1 MPLKDIS
8 VVIPTRNCRD
18 LIQSSTALMREW
30 ANEVGEI
37 VVVDSQSS
45 DGTVELLR
53 ELLPFPHVKF
63 LSHPPGLYA
72 SWNFGIQNCSLPLT
86 YIATAGDSISAA
98 DLAFLANTAAS
109 TAADVVV
116 CPPVFTDASGTS
128 AAPPSWPIHDL
139 MELTPDGEL
148 IELSG
153 AELTAFALTH
163 CSPPLRYH
171 AWTGSAA
178 SNIYRSAILKQHPFP
193 EDAGHSG
200 DTLWAVQQSRFVKAV
215 FCRRS
220 CGSFYVHTE
229 PKVLDAYEQMRIFTK
244 FHAACHEAL
253 EWMLQQDDGLSG
265 PLARAYLRQSSQNQK
280 MVMELIAALT
290 SQQGA
295 IQAEMKKKEH
305 HKLRCAE
312 LTQQLDTLRSQ
323 VKNGKAA
330 MSRVKKKIPRWVL
343 KLFGVSHHSS

>member
-1 MPLKDIS
+1 MTLKDIS

-18 LIQSSTALMREW
+18 LIQSSSALMREW
-30 ANEVGEI
+30 ASEVGEI

-45 DGTVELLR
+45 DGTAELLR

-72 SWNFGIQNCSLPLT
+72 SWNFGIQSCSLPLT

-98 DLAFLANTAAS
+98 DLTFLTS
-109 TAADVVV
+109 TAGSTEADVVV
-116 CPPVFTDASGTS
+116 CAPIFRHAPGTS
-128 AAPPSWPIHDL
+128 ATAPSWPIHHL
-139 MELTPDGEL
+139 MELLRDGDF

-153 AELTAFALTH
+153 TDLTAFALTH
-163 CSPPLRYH
+163 CTPPLRYH

-178 SNIYRSAILKQHPFP
+178 SNMYRSATLKQHPFP

-220 CGSFYVHTE
+220 CGSFHLHTE
-229 PKVLDAYEQMRIFTK
+229 PKVLDADEQLRIFTK
-244 FHAACHEAL
+244 FHAACHESL
-253 EWMLQQDDGLSG
+253 EWMLQQDDALDG
-265 PLARAYLRQSSQNQK
+265 PLARAYLRETSRNQK
-280 MVMELIAALT
+280 MVMELITALT

-295 IQAEMKKKEH
+295 IQTEMKKKEQ

-312 LTQQLDTLRSQ
+312 LTHQLDDLRTE

-330 MSRVKKKIPRWVL
+330 MSRVEKKIPRWVL
-343 KLFGVSHHSS
+343 KLFGVNQPSS

>member
-1 MPLKDIS
+1 MPLQDIS

-18 LIQSSTALMREW
+18 LIQSSSSLMREW
-30 ANEVGEI
+30 VSEVGEI
-37 VVVDSQSS
+37 VVVDSQST
-45 DGTVELLR
+45 DGTAELLR

-98 DLAFLANTAAS
+98 DLAFLASTAVS

-116 CPPVFTDASGTS
+116 CAPVFRDASGTS
-128 AAPPSWPIHDL
+128 ASPPSWPIHDL
-139 MELTPDGEL
+139 MNLIPDGEL
-148 IELSG
+148 VELSG
-153 AELTAFALTH
+153 TELTAFALTH
-163 CSPPLRYH
+163 CCPPLRYRS
-171 AWTGSAA
+171 WTGSAA
-178 SNIYRSAILKQHPFP
+178 SNIYRSATLKQHPFP
-193 EDAGHSG
+193 ENAGHSG

-220 CGSFYVHTE
+220 CGSFHLHTE
-229 PKVLDAYEQMRIFTK
+229 PKTLPADEQLRIFTK
-244 FHAACHEAL
+244 FHAACREAL
-253 EWMLQQDDGLSG
+253 EWMLQQDDALDG
-265 PLARAYLRQSSQNQK
+265 PLARAYLRQSSQNQE
-280 MVMELIAALT
+280 MVMELITALT

-295 IQAEMKKKEH
+295 IQTEMKKKEQ

-312 LTQQLDTLRSQ
+312 LTQQLDDLRAE

-330 MSRVKKKIPRWVL
+330 MSRVEKKIPRWVL
-343 KLFGVSHHSS
+343 KLFGVNHRSN